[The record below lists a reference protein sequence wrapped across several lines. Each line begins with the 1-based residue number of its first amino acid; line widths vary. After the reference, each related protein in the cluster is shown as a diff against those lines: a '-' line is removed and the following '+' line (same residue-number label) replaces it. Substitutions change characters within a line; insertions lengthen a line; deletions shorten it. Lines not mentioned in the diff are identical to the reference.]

1 MLTVACNPMAPYEIR
16 IIGDPVLRQR
26 AAEVTQVDGAL
37 ARLCDDMLHTMYE
50 APGIGLAA
58 PQVGVQK
65 RLFVYDVGEG
75 PGVVVN
81 PEIVEA
87 RGSWVYEEGCL
98 SVPGLS
104 WEIERPNEIHIK
116 GYDLDGNEVDIEA
129 DELLG
134 RLFQH
139 EFDHLDGVLLVERLD
154 DDMRKV
160 ALKTIREMVQNG
172 TLTHENRARLRE
184 QAAEGQSGP
193 SERGS
198 GARQT
203 SSGLTLP

>member
-1 MLTVACNPMAPYEIR
+1 VLTVACNPMAPYEIR

-184 QAAEGQSGP
+184 QAE
-193 SERGS
+193 
-198 GARQT
+198 RQT